1 MDRAIP
7 FWFRA
12 VQFGKTFVHGQR
24 LAFFWPVRA
33 HNPNGSTIGSVIF
46 AQITAECP
54 YTLQWDAPFSL
65 KIAVSHEGICTLS
78 NAWFP
83 GSTRVLNPNDISIGS
98 DVFAGLTSVTDRPTH
113 HASRSVTID
122 RIYVGIVWAMR
133 SNNKMYANN

>member
-54 YTLQWDAPFSL
+54 YTLQWATPFPL
-65 KIAVSHEGICTLS
+65 KIAPS
-78 NAWFP
+78 NGGSPIWTPSNTWFP
-83 GSTRVLNPNDISIGS
+83 GRDHPSPQPKRHL
-98 DVFAGLTSVTDRPTH
+98 DRF
-113 HASRSVTID
+113 SRFC
-122 RIYVGIVWAMR
+122 RAH
-133 SNNKMYANN
+133 